1 MAHKW
6 LSILGILSR
15 LKPIDSRSIPLHWKN
30 LTEAT
35 HFTYWTVI
43 PGFPTVVPATW
54 IGDPVELQLAGS
66 AYLVLGGLKGA
77 PPEKKHDLKSPVTLT
92 SLHLP
97 ICLTTGSHPLCAQV
111 INGTLKE
118 TPHGPDS
125 NLGHGDFLHF
135 SMIQHL
141 MPVANLTPVDKTKGD
156 IHYVPSLPLPNNS
169 YIGRMALSEFNKTWH
184 WILGGG
190 CNTTKASWESNKTDG
205 PCNFMD
211 RIRVAAGMSPYQ
223 EIPHSPLPP
232 CSPSPTMFEAVQV
245 CSTGVPVYGPNVNG
259 TQVYFLD
266 GGPGPYFA
274 APVPHVMKDNSTRP
288 QTHLWKAAAAFDV
301 IIHSTDNTAPAKVNN
316 TIWNLWAE
324 LFYDLYW
331 VCPEGQRTDYWCN
344 VFTTQ
349 AVTVRSSD
357 MFLICTNTSFKWTDE
372 RYSITCNNG
381 TMTNTLKP
389 EYVGSNKTLIFL
401 LQIPPVT
408 FLPVSTSKPFADSE
422 FLMAMMERDKRDV
435 EFPVLDV
442 VELVVSVLEQ
452 LEISALANQMHILA
466 EDLQRFMQ
474 ATTQAWS
481 MQQQINREI
490 QTELS
495 ALVSAVQALS
505 TLVRTQ
511 MLLDGLPC
519 HHVLKRPACM
529 TAAVRNAS
537 EQLDRAIQTLN
548 DHTSLPTYLDELDK
562 IINTIRNITDQYK
575 KDMEDNHGL
584 FPDWINKIDL
594 NHWMHYLL
602 ILGAWCLMAL
612 LLCCLFPLLF
622 SLFIKMGRWALEQLK
637 ADILMLNKKGEL
649 SGVGPDR
656 LGG

>member
-43 PGFPTVVPATW
+43 PGFPMVVPATW

-111 INGTLKE
+111 VNGTLKE

-141 MPVANLTPVDKTKGD
+141 MPVAYLTPVDKTKGD
-156 IHYVPSLPLPNNS
+156 IHYVSSLPLPNNS
-169 YIGRMALSEFNKTWH
+169 FIGRMALSEFNKTWH

-190 CNTTKASWESNKTDG
+190 CNTTKPSWESNKTDG

-211 RIRVAAGMSPYQ
+211 RIRVAAGMSPNQ

-274 APVPHVMKDNSTRP
+274 APVPHVMKDKSTRP

-349 AVTVRSSD
+349 AVTV
-357 MFLICTNTSFKWTDE
+357 
-372 RYSITCNNG
+372 
-381 TMTNTLKP
+381 
-389 EYVGSNKTLIFL
+389 
-401 LQIPPVT
+401 
-408 FLPVSTSKPFADSE
+408 LP
-422 FLMAMMERDKRDV
+422 
-435 EFPVLDV
+435 
-442 VELVVSVLEQ
+442 
-452 LEISALANQMHILA
+452 I
-466 EDLQRFMQ
+466 
-474 ATTQAWS
+474 
-481 MQQQINREI
+481 
-490 QTELS
+490 
-495 ALVSAVQALS
+495 
-505 TLVRTQ
+505 
-511 MLLDGLPC
+511 
-519 HHVLKRPACM
+519 
-529 TAAVRNAS
+529 
-537 EQLDRAIQTLN
+537 
-548 DHTSLPTYLDELDK
+548 YLDELDK

-575 KDMEDNHGL
+575 KDMEDDHGL

-637 ADILMLNKKGEL
+637 ADILMSNKKGEL